1 MFNVNELL
9 GAFVQKNLPQS
20 GGRRME
26 HALGERGLGQSGGI
40 LNQLMNKSS
49 TGAGTG
55 GGGLLGN
62 LANAA
67 QSAFGDTGRE
77 VRSGNPAALGGLG
90 ALAGALLGGG
100 RRSAKGALGGGALA
114 LLGGLA
120 LDALQNRNRSAT
132 ADDAATQS
140 LPSGSRPIGS
150 SAQVPL
156 GLRPPAN
163 PAEEQEL
170 AATGTLILKAMIN
183 AAKADGHIDEAE
195 SQNILGQL
203 KDAETESEGLNF
215 VLSEMHK
222 PLDLDGLIRQVPNAQ
237 VAAEVYAASLLAIEV
252 DTQAERDYLQRLAD
266 GLGLDAGV
274 VQRLHTTLGVTE
286 QPAA

>member
-1 MFNVNELL
+1 MFDVNKLL
-9 GAFVQKNLPQS
+9 GAFMQNNLSHS
-20 GGRRME
+20 GERRME

-40 LNQLMNKSS
+40 LNQLLSNRSS
-49 TGAGTG
+49 SAGT

-77 VRSGNPAALGGLG
+77 VKSGNPAALGGLG

-100 RRSAKGALGGGALA
+100 SRSAKGALGGGALA

-120 LDALQNRNRSAT
+120 LDALQNRNRPAT
-132 ADDAATQS
+132 THDAPLQS
-140 LPSGSRPIGS
+140 PPLSGKPSDSM
-150 SAQVPL
+150 AEVPL

-183 AAKADGHIDEAE
+183 AAKADGHIDDAE
-195 SQNILGQL
+195 TQNIMGKL
-203 KDAETESEGLNF
+203 KDAGTESEGLNF
-215 VLSEMHK
+215 VLNEMHQ
-222 PLDLDGLIRQVPNAQ
+222 PLDLEGLVREVPNPQ

-266 GLGLDAGV
+266 GLKLDSGV

-286 QPAA
+286 

>member
-9 GAFVQKNLPQS
+9 GAFMQKNIPQS
-20 GGRRME
+20 GGQRLE
-26 HALGERGLGQSGGI
+26 HALGERGLGQSGGV
-40 LNQLMNKSS
+40 LNQLLSNRSGG
-49 TGAGTG
+49 TGA

-100 RRSAKGALGGGALA
+100 SRSAKGALGGGALA

-120 LDALQNRNRSAT
+120 LDALQNRNRPAT
-132 ADDAATQS
+132 TPNAPLQS
-140 LPSGSRPIGS
+140 PSLGGMPSGSA
-150 SAQVPL
+150 AQVPL

-163 PAEEQEL
+163 PEEEQEL

-195 SQNILGQL
+195 TQNILGKL
-203 KDAETESEGLNF
+203 KDAGTESEGLNF
-215 VLSEMHK
+215 VLNEMHQ
-222 PLDLDGLIRQVPNAQ
+222 PLDLDGLIREVPNPQ

-266 GLGLDAGV
+266 GLGLDSGV
-274 VQRLHTTLGVTE
+274 VQRLHTTLGVTG
-286 QPAA
+286 